1 MGAFEKY
8 SHLHNVIK
16 ERARKNENKSERVEE

>member
-8 SHLHNVIK
+8 SHLHNVTK
-16 ERARKNENKSERVEE
+16 ERVRKNENKSERVEQ